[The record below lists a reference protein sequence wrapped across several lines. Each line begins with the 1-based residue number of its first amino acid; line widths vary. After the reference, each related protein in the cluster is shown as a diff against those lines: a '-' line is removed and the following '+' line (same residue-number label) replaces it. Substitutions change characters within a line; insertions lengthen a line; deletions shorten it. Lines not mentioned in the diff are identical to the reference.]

1 MISLD
6 VKNDVKN
13 ALLYMMILKSN
24 NRDLISI
31 YSNVI

>member
-13 ALLYMMILKSN
+13 ALLYMIILKSN